1 MASAARLAAAAT
13 WRVAHPRLRE
23 SYVEQPKPQAV
34 PRLYYRTHD
43 GWQIPIKVLPVL
55 PGKTGEPVLLAA
67 GLGFDSGLFRYGRDG
82 GFAGLLQA
90 AGFQVYLLG
99 HRGSPEAI
107 APQTGPLEVSFDHIV
122 ERDLEPAVERVLGHS
137 GAQRLLWFG
146 DALGGQ
152 LGLVAASGGL
162 RERIA
167 ALAVMD
173 APVYFAG
180 EQTSVRKRVALAKRL
195 PGHWKIP
202 SHGCRPSPRCG
213 FRQPSLVPTFVW

>member
-1 MASAARLAAAAT
+1 MSSLPDRKRPGLLRPSRVLVASAARLAAAAT

-152 LGLVAASGGL
+152 LGTCGCLWGAPRANCSASG
-162 RERIA
+162 
-167 ALAVMD
+167 
-173 APVYFAG
+173 
-180 EQTSVRKRVALAKRL
+180 
-195 PGHWKIP
+195 
-202 SHGCRPSPRCG
+202 HGCSRLFCWRTDL
-213 FRQPSLVPTFVW
+213 RA